1 MILEFVPYEDRDE
14 VLLSMYNAP
23 GAPRR
28 GETCYLQLE
37 PGEPYVEHIVED
49 VEWQVTARK
58 PDELTAIA
66 IVRRKTGFDA

>member
-14 VLLSMYNAP
+14 VLLSLYDVP

-37 PGEPYVEHIVED
+37 PGEPYLEYVIED
-49 VEWQVTARK
+49 VEWQVTARR
-58 PDELTAIA
+58 PDELSVIA

>member
-14 VLLSMYNAP
+14 VLLSLYDVP

-37 PGEPYVEHIVED
+37 PGSPYHEYVIED
-49 VEWQVTARK
+49 VEWQVTARR
-58 PDELTAIA
+58 PDELSAIA
-66 IVRRKTGFDA
+66 IVRRKTGFE